1 MRCALRSADE
11 QYGRWRVDFGKLPRD
26 AGPQTK
32 SIVFERAEGGPL
44 DIKVL
49 GIEPPFGTK
58 DEPAPDSVEARVRML
73 ERGERYALDITVKP
87 PWPNQ
92 WIHGRVRVSTGVKE
106 QPEDEVGFGA
116 LLEPQVNFGLEP
128 SAVARLWAQP
138 PKFAVPQVA
147 YGALELRATVV
158 WSEERPPGQ
167 ILEVAVN
174 DDALTAELVEHDGAQ
189 EVVLHVPDGYRPAK
203 DRWVGLT
210 TSDEAVP
217 VLRIPVLNQGLVPL
231 PAAPASA
238 PTKRIGR
245 DRP

>member
-1 MRCALRSADE
+1 VRCALRSSDE

-32 SIVFERAEGGPL
+32 SIVFERGDGGPL
-44 DIKVL
+44 DLKVL

-58 DEPAPDSVEARVRML
+58 DGPAPDSVEATVRML
-73 ERGERYALDITVKP
+73 ERGERYAVDITVKP

-106 QPEDEVGFGA
+106 QPEDEVDFSVQ
-116 LLEPQVNFGLEP
+116 LEPRVNFGLEP
-128 SAVARLWAQP
+128 TAVARLWTQP
-138 PKFAVPQVA
+138 PQFAVPQVA
-147 YGALELRATVV
+147 YGALELLATLV
-158 WSEERPPGQ
+158 WSEERPAGQ
-167 ILEVAVN
+167 ILGVAVN

-203 DRWVGLT
+203 DRWVELK

-217 VLRIPVLNQGLVPL
+217 TFRIPVLNQAYVPSSL
-231 PAAPASA
+231 PPASA
-238 PTKRIGR
+238 PTVRR
-245 DRP
+245 